1 MEGNEKTHIQ
11 PLTAREK
18 ETAPSQSSR
27 KILST
32 SNCGYTG
39 KKRSKY
45 ESAVRENETVEGFC
59 LKFLAYFYLFLRRAG
74 LIVSVFI
81 YYN

>member
-45 ESAVRENETVEGFC
+45 ESAVRENAALHIIIPKRTGH
-59 LKFLAYFYLFLRRAG
+59 A
-74 LIVSVFI
+74 
-81 YYN
+81 N